1 MKSTRTKAFGWLL
14 ILAGVLVVVFRE
26 TIVFSGLERL
36 VGIKTIVGRE
46 NVVYQPDGGYLF
58 TNPGAMI
65 RWVISVGAIGVLI
78 CASGMALV
86 FRARR
91 PKHRDLDERVHTHVA

>member
-1 MKSTRTKAFGWLL
+1 MKSTRTKALGWLL

-26 TIVFSGLERL
+26 TIVFPGLERL
-36 VGIKTIVGRE
+36 VGIETIVGRE
-46 NVVYQPDGGYLF
+46 NVVYQLDGGYLF

-65 RWVISVGAIGVLI
+65 RWVLFVGAVGVLI
-78 CASGMALV
+78 CATGIVLV

-91 PKHRDLDERVHTHVA
+91 RKHGDLDERVHTHVA